1 MEPRNRV
8 YYIDK
13 FLLGQRLPWAL
24 LSFQL
29 KHLKKVSWELAIME
43 NKRLNSQTV
52 STKNTVHIIDKRQD
66 QMRAE
71 N

>member
-1 MEPRNRV
+1 MEPRNRL

-43 NKRLNSQTV
+43 NERLNSQAV
-52 STKNTVHIIDKRQD
+52 FDQKYCTVHIRQD